1 MKSCETILVETP
13 KLPLEAIEVS
23 LTKTYRRD
31 IFKPFVQAINM
42 YHLVEEGDK
51 IAVGISGGKDSL
63 LLAKLFQALKRY
75 NKFPFEVVF
84 LSMDP
89 GFRPVN
95 RELLVSNCNY
105 LNIPLV
111 IKDSKVFETVG
122 KIAKD
127 NPCYMCA
134 RMRRGF
140 LYNAAKELGCNKLAL
155 AHHFD
160 DFIETTM
167 MNMFYNGSFK
177 TMVPKIKAD
186 NFEDIEL
193 IRPLMFVKEKDIIR
207 FTKHSGIQAMNCGC
221 TVVAEKTSSKR
232 REIKQ
237 LIEQLKEINP
247 SIDNNIFNAAMNIN
261 LEAILGY
268 QKGDIKV
275 DFNQIFQEMHQN
287 SIKKENITKESK
299 EEKQ

>member
-1 MKSCETILVETP
+1 MNVCETILVETP
-13 KLPLEAIEVS
+13 KLSLEAIEVS

-31 IFKPFVQAINM
+31 IFKPFVQAINQ
-42 YHLVEEGDK
+42 YRLVEPGDR

-89 GFRPVN
+89 GFRDVN
-95 RELLVSNCNY
+95 RTLLESNCAY
-105 LNIPLV
+105 LNIPVV
-111 IKDSKVFETVG
+111 IKESKVFETVQ
-122 KIAKD
+122 KIAKE

-140 LYNAAKELGCNKLAL
+140 LYQSAKELGCNKLAL

-160 DFIETTM
+160 DVIETTLL
-167 MNMFYNGSFK
+167 NVFYNGSFK
-177 TMVPKIKAD
+177 TMVPKIKAE

-232 REIKQ
+232 REIKHM
-237 LIEQLKEINP
+237 IEGLRKIHP
-247 SIDNNIFNAAMNIN
+247 TIDQNIFNAAMNVN

-268 QKGDIKV
+268 QKGDMKV
-275 DFNQIFQEMHQN
+275 DFNRIFDDMHRT
-287 SIKKENITKESK
+287 SGHDIREKEDI
-299 EEKQ
+299 Q

>member
-1 MKSCETILVETP
+1 MNQCETILVETP
-13 KLPLEAIEVS
+13 KLSLEAIEQS

-31 IFKPFVQAINM
+31 IFKPFVQAINQ
-42 YHLVEEGDK
+42 YNLVEEGDK

-89 GFRPVN
+89 GFRDVN
-95 RELLVSNCNY
+95 RELLISNCNY
-105 LNIPLV
+105 LNIPVV

-140 LYNAAKELGCNKLAL
+140 LYKAAKDLGCNKLAL

-160 DFIETTM
+160 DFIETTLL
-167 MNMFYNGSFK
+167 NMFYNGSFK
-177 TMVPKIKAD
+177 TMVPKIKAE

-193 IRPLMFVKEKDIIR
+193 IRPLMLVKEKDIIR

-237 LIEQLKEINP
+237 LIEQLKTINP
-247 SIDNNIFNAAMNIN
+247 GIDNSIFNASMNVN

-268 QKGDIKV
+268 QKGDTKV
-275 DFNQIFQEMHQN
+275 DFNWIFQEMHQH
-287 SIKKENITKESK
+287 SPKKETKITESR
-299 EEKQ
+299 EEK